1 LYLSAPKISG
11 QNKIKVNSGS
21 KMNILSKKSNFC
33 SAQPKGKR
41 QYSWFTPPTNPPY
54 ALREAVK
61 TLQLSS

>member
-11 QNKIKVNSGS
+11 KNKIKVNSGS
-21 KMNILSKKSNFC
+21 KMNILSKK